1 MYLTIKQSTIRPPRA
16 CMINELIPA
25 KMIAAFIRFQE
36 GDYKS
41 RESVLN
47 LVQQK
52 NKSATQIKSCDIEN
66 TINFL
71 ISKSQEEVDQLLII
85 LNEFEDEICA
95 WGLSDS
101 ETDDPL
107 DVVFDREKCLWTCR
121 LSWKGILYS
130 DQGQCLVLIFSKFIK
145 AIQIPAAATWLSF
158 KQQKKRITKW

>member
-1 MYLTIKQSTIRPPRA
+1 
-16 CMINELIPA
+16 
-25 KMIAAFIRFQE
+25 MIAVFIRFQE
-36 GDYKS
+36 GDHKS

-47 LVQQK
+47 LIQQK

-85 LNEFEDEICA
+85 LNEFEDETCA

-107 DVVFDREKCLWTCR
+107 DVVFDGEKCLWTCR
-121 LSWKGILYS
+121 LS
-130 DQGQCLVLIFSKFIK
+130 
-145 AIQIPAAATWLSF
+145 
-158 KQQKKRITKW
+158 